1 MNKEKFIFAVTICII
16 CFILGIV
23 VGSRMVHMS
32 SDRQYIIHKGEV
44 FKRIG
49 EISKNGIFYEI
60 DKGKM
65 FIKRGH
71 GDFDYMIIEDK
82 EWPLCLV
89 MNTNM
94 VIKLFQYY

>member
-1 MNKEKFIFAVTICII
+1 MNKEKFIFTVFVFII

-23 VGSRMVHMS
+23 VGSHMVHMS

-44 FKRIG
+44 FKRVG
-49 EISKNGIFYEI
+49 EISKNEIFYDI

-71 GDFDYMIIEDK
+71 GNFDYMIIEDK
-82 EWPLCLV
+82 E
-89 MNTNM
+89 
-94 VIKLFQYY
+94 

>member
-1 MNKEKFIFAVTICII
+1 MNKEKFIFSVTICII

-44 FKRIG
+44 FQRVG
-49 EISKNGIFYEI
+49 EISKNGIFYDI
-60 DKGKM
+60 NKGKM

-71 GDFDYMIIEDK
+71 GDFDYMIIENK
-82 EWPLCLV
+82 E
-89 MNTNM
+89 
-94 VIKLFQYY
+94 